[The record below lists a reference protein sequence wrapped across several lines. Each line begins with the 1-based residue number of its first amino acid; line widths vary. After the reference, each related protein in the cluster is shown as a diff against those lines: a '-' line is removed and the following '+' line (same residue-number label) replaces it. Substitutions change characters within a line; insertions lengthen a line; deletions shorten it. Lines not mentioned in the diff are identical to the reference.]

1 MRTLNVVADY
11 AAPPSGP
18 GFWMYT
24 LIEFHGRLSRSDKRP
39 ANPGRYDLLF
49 QLHPSA
55 DGNATLWSENLRG
68 IDVAPGGFY
77 YVTLGQKAPLSS
89 TLFAAPRWLSVRV
102 IVGGKRSDEHSSRVP
117 MLGQVVCLGEL
128 VQQLDARVQSLES
141 ALSTLDA
148 GRRGGREQSPGARL
162 RDWAEDVG
170 GRLATL
176 EAEGGAPHST
186 QVAELVL
193 RLEAID
199 GEDGKLTRI
208 EDEIEDIV
216 GKDGDLVDLNERMD
230 ALEARAPELIAN
242 LRARE
247 GETGRERLQKMEEAI
262 QLLNQRLSEA
272 DAALAELRGALRGLK
287 ETPPGPEAIGAV
299 KKSGDA
305 MTGNLTIQRGGL
317 DVLTGTLNAK
327 AGEIGNLEAATQL
340 KTARVVAEAIDLR
353 GDLSVDSGK
362 RAVQVRLIEGRQGG
376 ARKDGPLHLNTR
388 GGAEVVIGNAE
399 SRAGVEVFGALS
411 ADPGAPGGG
420 AVASAFRADEELVE
434 GDLVRVSEADPSR
447 VSRVSR
453 EGDRAVVGVVCARP
467 ALLLGGPLRAGHV
480 AVATQGVSPVRVDA
494 NARPIRPGD
503 LLVAGAHPGHAVS
516 VADPG
521 SAAGAIIGKALEGLE
536 TGRGVV
542 RALIGGR

>member
-1 MRTLNVVADY
+1 
-11 AAPPSGP
+11 
-18 GFWMYT
+18 MYT

-49 QLHPSA
+49 QLHPSPDA
-55 DGNATLWSENLRG
+55 TATLWSENLKG
-68 IDVAPGGFY
+68 IEVAPGGFY
-77 YVTLGQKAPLSS
+77 YVTLGQKAPLSAA
-89 TLFAAPRWLSVRV
+89 LFASTRWLSVRV

-141 ALSTLDA
+141 ALSTLESS
-148 GRRGGREQSPGARL
+148 RRSGRELSP
-162 RDWAEDVG
+162 G
-170 GRLATL
+170 GRLKEWADDVSGRLSTL

-208 EDEIEDIV
+208 EDELDDIV

-247 GETGRERLQKMEEAI
+247 GETGRERIQKMEEAI
-262 QLLNQRLSEA
+262 RALSQRLAES
-272 DAALAELRGALRGLK
+272 DQALLELRQALKSLK
-287 ETPPGPEAIGAV
+287 DSPAGPEAIGAV
-299 KKSGDA
+299 KRSGDA
-305 MTGNLTIQRGGL
+305 MSGQLTIQRGGL
-317 DVLTGTLNAK
+317 DVATGTLSAK
-327 AGEIGNLEAATQL
+327 SAEISNLEVATQV
-340 KTARVVAEAIDLR
+340 KTAKVVAEALDLR
-353 GDLSVDSGK
+353 GDLTVDTGK
-362 RAVQVRLIEGRQGG
+362 RAVQVRMVEGRQGG

-399 SRAGVEVFGALS
+399 SRSGVEVFGALFT
-411 ADPGAPGGG
+411 DPGAPGGG
-420 AVASAFRADEELVE
+420 AVASAFRGDDELVE
-434 GDLVRVSEADPSR
+434 GDVVRVNDGDPSR
-447 VSRVSR
+447 VSRASR
-453 EGDRAVVGVVCARP
+453 PGDRSVIGVVCTRP
-467 ALLLGGPLRAGHV
+467 AVLLGGPLRTGFV
-480 AVATQGVSPVRVDA
+480 AVAVQGVSPVRVDA
-494 NARPIRPGD
+494 TASAIRPGD
-503 LLVAGAHPGHAVS
+503 LLVAGSHPGHAVA
-516 VADPG
+516 VTDPAA
-521 SAAGAIIGKALEGLE
+521 SAGAIIGKALEGLE